1 MPWTTLIFSFFNQV
15 KRKSSLSQQ
24 ATNADAQDKGKP
36 EVELPE
42 AEIGKVRLRFAPE
55 PSGYLHIG
63 HAKAALLNKYFAE
76 RFDDTNPAKE
86 SNEFM
91 DNLVKDIGTLGIK
104 YEKMTYTSD
113 YFPELMQM
121 AEKLMRYLV

>member
-1 MPWTTLIFSFFNQV
+1 V
-15 KRKSSLSQQ
+15 
-24 ATNADAQDKGKP
+24 D
-36 EVELPE
+36 LPE
-42 AEIGKVRLRFAPE
+42 AEIGKILDM

-63 HAKAALLNKYFAE
+63 HAKAALLNKYFAD

-104 YEKMTYTSD
+104 SEKMTCTSD

-121 AEKLMRYLV
+121 AEKLMRYLVC